1 MTLEDAEQLALDLM
15 RQHGLRRWTFTF
27 DRAVC
32 RFGCCNERKR
42 TISLSAKLT
51 ELNDEDAVRDT
62 ILHEIAHA
70 MVGVRAG
77 HGPKWQRQALAIG
90 SRRYVATA
98 MKSAHRPGSSS
109 ALAQPVK
116 SRSAAHAAAESPA
129 ANAIVGLIPVICLS
143 GRPATTN
150 HVANRDFSPR
160 STAICHA
167 APGR

>member
-15 RQHGLRRWTFTF
+15 RQHGLRRWKFTF

-51 ELNDEDAVRDT
+51 ELNDEEAVRDT

-70 MVGVRAG
+70 LVGVRAG

-90 SRRYVATA
+90 CAPIRCYGEEVRAPTRKFIGTCPTCKISISRSRRSRVSCGKCDRRFNPRHLLVWTA
-98 MKSAHRPGSSS
+98 
-109 ALAQPVK
+109 
-116 SRSAAHAAAESPA
+116 
-129 ANAIVGLIPVICLS
+129 
-143 GRPATTN
+143 
-150 HVANRDFSPR
+150 RDD
-160 STAICHA
+160 
-167 APGR
+167 